1 MHAKGPETLD
11 VVIAGGG
18 PAACAAALTLRRYTG
33 LSVML
38 VERSG
43 YDGDKVGES
52 LSPGVLPLLDYLG
65 VGEAFRAADFS
76 PSYAFTAAWGD
87 DQLRARDFLFTG
99 RGYGWHLDRRRF
111 DTGLAS
117 AARAFGAQLLLKA
130 RLQQVVREDDGW
142 SLTARLDDTEVP
154 LRCGYLID
162 ATGRSAWL
170 ARALGAKKQRHDR
183 LVGMATYHNAAGA
196 TVEACSLVESVPMG
210 WWYSAPV
217 PDGRVVSM
225 LMTDSDLLQ
234 ECHASRIAFWQAAL
248 DQAPHTRAR
257 IGQLDALEPLRV
269 WPAHSQ
275 SLEPGC
281 GEGWAAAGDAAA
293 AFDPL
298 SSMGIGYALSTGI
311 EAARLAA
318 AHFADRADEQA
329 LRRTYGD
336 DIRRHVDEYLTLKRG
351 YYGAEGRFVGEP
363 FWARRQNG

>member
-1 MHAKGPETLD
+1 MHAEGPETLD

-38 VERSG
+38 VERAG
-43 YDGDKVGES
+43 YDGDKVGET

-111 DTGLAS
+111 DAGLAR
-117 AARAFGAQLLLKA
+117 AARASGAQLLLKA
-130 RLQQVVREDDGW
+130 RLQQVIREEDGW
-142 SLTARLDDTEVP
+142 NLTVRLEDAEVP
-154 LRCGYLID
+154 LRCAYLID

-183 LVGMATYHNAAGA
+183 LVGVVTYHDAASA
-196 TVEACSLVESVPMG
+196 TVEACSLVESVPTG

-217 PDGRVVSM
+217 PDGRVVSV

-234 ECHASRIAFWQAAL
+234 GCHASRTAYWQAAL

-257 IGQLDALEPLRV
+257 IGQLEALEPLRV

-275 SLEPGC
+275 SLEPSS
-281 GEGWAAAGDAAA
+281 GEGWVAAGDAAA

-318 AHFADRADEQA
+318 AHFADRTDEQA

-351 YYGAEGRFVGEP
+351 YYGAEGRFLGEP
-363 FWARRQNG
+363 FWARRQDG

>member
-1 MHAKGPETLD
+1 MHAEAPRTLD

-38 VERSG
+38 LEQSD
-43 YDGDKVGES
+43 YDSDKVGET
-52 LSPGVLPLLDYLG
+52 LSPGALPLLEYLG
-65 VGEAFRAADFS
+65 VAEAFRAAGFR

-87 DQLRARDFLFTG
+87 DQVQARDFLFTG

-111 DTGLAS
+111 DKGLAS
-117 AARAFGAQLLLKA
+117 AAGAFGAEPVLNARLRQVTREEDGWRLKA
-130 RLQQVVREDDGW
+130 TVEEHEL
-142 SLTARLDDTEVP
+142 A
-154 LRCGYLID
+154 LRCRFLID

-170 ARALGAKKQRHDR
+170 ARAVGAKKQRHDR
-183 LVGMATYHNAAGA
+183 LVGIATYHDASA
-196 TVEACSLVESVPMG
+196 TSVEACSLVESVPQG

-217 PDGRVVSM
+217 PDGRVVSV

-234 ECHASRIAFWQAAL
+234 DNHASRTAFWQAAL
-248 DQAPHTRAR
+248 ELAPGTRAR
-257 IGQLDALEPLRV
+257 IGGLDVLEPLRV

-275 SLEPGC
+275 WLEPCC
-281 GEGWAAAGDAAA
+281 GDGWVAAGDAAA

-311 EAARLAA
+311 QAARLAA
-318 AHFADRADEQA
+318 AYFTNPAGAPLQRQA
-329 LRRTYGD
+329 YSD
-336 DIRRHVDEYLTLKRG
+336 DIRHHVDEYLTLKRG
-351 YYGAEGRFVGEP
+351 YYGAEGRFAGEP